1 MEAAAIAIAGAAAA
15 AAYLEAKFHFR
26 QDIRAI
32 TWVIAGERALAKAV
46 KEHRTSC
53 FYLFEANV
61 ALFPEAIAVWS
72 RTGNYTWSQVHNRAC
87 QYAKFFLTQGVEP
100 GQIVGLYM
108 QNAPEF
114 LFIWLGLMAIG
125 CAPAMINFNL
135 GADPLVHCIKI
146 SKSKLLIVDEEQGC
160 QDRVESE
167 MHRIEGELGV
177 RVITMSEVL
186 KAEIAS
192 LRAPRPEDA
201 FRANV
206 TADFPCALF
215 YTSGT
220 TGLPKAFPFGTGR
233 LYISGTRW
241 LTGIGGQKPGP
252 DGDRYY
258 VCMPCYHG
266 TGGITTM
273 TCLLS
278 GISVAI
284 ATRFSTSQ
292 YWQDVYDS
300 QATFL
305 VYVGEAARYLLA
317 APVSPLEKQHRVRCM
332 YGNGLRPD
340 VWSKFQERFNV
351 PEVCEF
357 FNSTEGM
364 FGLANHTRNSYKVN
378 AVGHHGLIMR
388 YLLHETYVPVEVD
401 FETNEI
407 VRSTKSGFAKRK
419 SYAEGGEILVKLP
432 SRNAFPGYWG
442 SSEST
447 MKKYAHD
454 VFKKGDVYYR
464 TGDALRRTD
473 DGHWVFLDRLGD
485 TYRWKSENVSTA
497 EVAEMLGRH
506 PGIFEANVYGVLIPG
521 YEGRAGCAAIDL
533 EETIK
538 EAFDWKAFTEYV
550 RTRLPGYA
558 VPVFIRVVEGG
569 VGSMSSHNSKQ
580 NKVPL
585 RLEGIEPRLRGSK
598 VEGGER
604 DQMYWLAPKA
614 AEYVPFT
621 EQDWENLVAGKAR
634 L

>member
-1 MEAAAIAIAGAAAA
+1 MEAAAVAFTGAAAA
-15 AAYLEAKFHFR
+15 AAYFDAKFHIR
-26 QDIRAI
+26 QDLSNIIRFR
-32 TWVIAGERALAKAV
+32 AGDRALANAV
-46 KEHRTSC
+46 KERRISC

-61 ALFPEAIAVWS
+61 VKFPEAVAIWS
-72 RTGNYTWSQVHNRAC
+72 RTGSYTWSQVHQRAC
-87 QYAKFFLTQGVEP
+87 QYAKLFLNQGVEP

-108 QNAPEF
+108 QNSPEF

-125 CAPAMINFNL
+125 CAPAMINWNL
-135 GADPLVHCIKI
+135 GADPLVHCVKI
-146 SKSKLLIVDEEQGC
+146 SKTKLLIVDEDQSC
-160 QDRVESE
+160 QDRIGSEKPRIESE
-167 MHRIEGELGV
+167 MGV
-177 RVITMSEVL
+177 HVITLSEVL
-186 KAEIAS
+186 KTEIANS
-192 LRAPRPEDA
+192 QAARPEDEY
-201 FRANV
+201 RANV
-206 TADFPCALF
+206 TAEFPCALF

-233 LYISGTRW
+233 LYSGGAIW
-241 LTGIGGQKPGP
+241 LSVIGGQKPGP

-266 TGGITTM
+266 TCGITTM
-273 TCLLS
+273 NCLLS

-284 ATRFSTSQ
+284 AKKFSTSQ

-305 VYVGEAARYLLA
+305 IYVGEAARYLLA

-364 FGLANHTRNSYKVN
+364 FGLANHTRNTFKMN

-388 YLLHETYVPVEVD
+388 YLFHETYVPVEVD
-401 FETNEI
+401 IETNEI
-407 VRSTKSGFAKRK
+407 VRSPKTGFARRK
-419 SYAEGGEILVKLP
+419 SYVEGGEILVKLP
-432 SRNAFPGYWG
+432 NKTAFPGYWG

-447 MKKYAHD
+447 AKKYAHD

-473 DGHWVFLDRLGD
+473 DGHWIFLDRLGD

-497 EVAEMLGRH
+497 EVAEMLGRY
-506 PGIFEANVYGVLIPG
+506 PGIVEANVYGVLVPG

-533 EETIK
+533 AAPIK
-538 EAFDWKAFTEYV
+538 NAFDWKAFTEYGK
-550 RTRLPGYA
+550 TNLPSYA
-558 VPVFIRVVEGG
+558 VPVFIRVVDGG
-569 VGSMSSHNSKQ
+569 VGSMSSHNNKQ

-585 RLEGIEPRLRGSK
+585 RQEGIDPRLKGTK
-598 VEGGER
+598 VAGGER
-604 DQMYWLAPKA
+604 DQVYWLALKA

-621 EQDWENLVAGKAR
+621 EQDWDNLVVGKAR

>member
-1 MEAAAIAIAGAAAA
+1 METAAIAVAGTAAV
-15 AAYLEAKFHFR
+15 AAYLDAKFHIR

-32 TWVIAGERALAKAV
+32 RLLQAGEQAWATAV
-46 KEHRTSC
+46 RESRQSC

-61 ALFPEAIAVWS
+61 ALFPEALAIWS
-72 RTGNYTWSQVHNRAC
+72 RTGNYTWSQVYNRAC
-87 QYAKFFLTQGVEP
+87 QYATFFLKQGVEP

-114 LFIWLGLMAIG
+114 LFVWLGLMAIG
-125 CAPAMINFNL
+125 CAPAMINWNL
-135 GADPLVHCIKI
+135 SADPMVHCVKI
-146 SKSKLLIVDEEQGC
+146 SKTKLLIVDEEQGC
-160 QDRVESE
+160 QDRIGSE
-167 MHRIEGELGV
+167 KERLEGELGV
-177 RVITMSEVL
+177 NVITMSEVL
-186 KAEIAS
+186 QAEIAR
-192 LRAPRPEDA
+192 LPIARPEDA
-201 FRANV
+201 YRENV
-206 TADFPCALF
+206 TAASPCALF

-220 TGLPKAFPFGTGR
+220 TGLPKAFPFGTAR
-233 LYISGTRW
+233 LYIAGTTW
-241 LTGIGGQKPGP
+241 LMQFGGQKAGP

-266 TGGITTM
+266 TGGITTI
-273 TCLLS
+273 TCLMS

-284 ATRFSTSQ
+284 AKKFSTSQ

-300 QATFL
+300 RATFL

-364 FGLANHTRNSYKVN
+364 FGLYNYTRNPFKVN
-378 AVGHHGLIMR
+378 AVGHHGLILR
-388 YLLHETYVPVEVD
+388 YLFHETYVPVEVD
-401 FETNEI
+401 IETNEI
-407 VRSTKSGFAKRK
+407 VRSSKTGFAKRK

-432 SRNAFPGYWG
+432 NRDAFPGYWG

-447 MKKYAHD
+447 AKKYAHD
-454 VFKKGDVYYR
+454 VFKRGDVYYR
-464 TGDALRRTD
+464 TGDALRRTS
-473 DGHWVFLDRLGD
+473 DGHWAFLDRLGD

-497 EVAEMLGRH
+497 EVAEVLGRH
-506 PGIFEANVYGVLIPG
+506 PGIVEANVYGVLVPG
-521 YEGRAGCAAIDL
+521 HEGRAGCAAIDL
-533 EETIK
+533 EVPLK
-538 EAFDWKAFTEYV
+538 ERFDWKAFTTYV
-550 RTRLPGYA
+550 RTKLPRYA

-585 RLEGIEPRLRGSK
+585 RQEGIDPRLKGSK
-598 VEGGER
+598 VERGER
-604 DQMYWLAPKA
+604 DQVYWLAPKA

-621 EQDWENLVAGKAR
+621 EQDWENLIAGKAK

>member
-1 MEAAAIAIAGAAAA
+1 MEAAAVTLAGVASAAT
-15 AAYLEAKFHFR
+15 YLDAKFHIR
-26 QDIRAI
+26 QDISSIIRYKSA
-32 TWVIAGERALAKAV
+32 ERALTNAV
-46 KEHRTSC
+46 KQRRASP

-61 ALFPEAIAVWS
+61 ALFPEAVAVWS
-72 RTGNYTWSQVHNRAC
+72 RTGIYTWSQVYDRVC
-87 QYAKFFLTQGVEP
+87 QYAKFFLAQGVEP

-114 LFIWLGLMAIG
+114 FFVWLGLMAIG
-125 CAPAMINFNL
+125 CAPAMINWNL

-146 SKSKLLIVDEEQGC
+146 SKTTLLIVDEEQGC

-167 MHRIEGELGV
+167 KQRVEAELGV

-192 LRAPRPEDA
+192 VSAPRPEDA
-201 FRANV
+201 YRANV
-206 TADFPCALF
+206 IAGSPCALF

-220 TGLPKAFPFGTGR
+220 TGLPKAFPLGTGR
-233 LYISGTRW
+233 VYISCKAW
-241 LTGIGGQKPGP
+241 PKAFGGQKRGP

-273 TCLLS
+273 FCLIS
-278 GISVAI
+278 GISIAI
-284 ATRFSTSQ
+284 AKRFSTSQ

-305 VYVGEAARYLLA
+305 IYVGEAARYLLA
-317 APVSPLEKQHRVRCM
+317 APISPLEKRHRVRCM
-332 YGNGLRPD
+332 HGNGLRPD

-357 FNSTEGM
+357 FDSTEGM
-364 FGLANHTRNSYKVN
+364 FGLANHTRNSFKVN

-388 YLLHETYVPVEVD
+388 CLFHKTYVPVEVNVD
-401 FETNEI
+401 TNEI
-407 VRSTKSGFAKRK
+407 VRSPKTGFAKRK

-432 SRNAFPGYWG
+432 SRDAFPGYWG

-447 MKKYAHD
+447 MKKYAHN
-454 VFKKGDVYYR
+454 VFEKGDVYYR
-464 TGDALRRTD
+464 TGDTLRRTD
-473 DGHWVFLDRLGD
+473 DGHWFFLDRLGD
-485 TYRWKSENVSTA
+485 TFRWKSENVSTA
-497 EVAEMLGRH
+497 EVAEILGRH
-506 PGIFEANVYGVLIPG
+506 PGIVEANVYGVLVPG
-521 YEGRAGCAAIDL
+521 YEGRAGCAAVDL
-533 EETIK
+533 AAAIK
-538 EAFDWKAFTEYV
+538 ETFDWKAFTDYV
-550 RTRLPGYA
+550 RTNLPGYA

-569 VGSMSSHNSKQ
+569 VGSMSSHNNKQ

-585 RLEGIEPRLRGSK
+585 RQEGIDPRSRGSK

-604 DQMYWLAPKA
+604 DQVYWLTPKA
-614 AEYVPFT
+614 AEYVPFM
-621 EQDWENLVAGKAR
+621 EQDWENIVAGKAR

>member
-1 MEAAAIAIAGAAAA
+1 MSRLSSWRI
-15 AAYLEAKFHFR
+15 FT
-26 QDIRAI
+26 IRLFI
-32 TWVIAGERALAKAV
+32 V
-46 KEHRTSC
+46 KEGRSSP

-61 ALFPEAIAVWS
+61 ALFPDAVAVWS
-72 RTGNYTWSQVHNRAC
+72 RSGIYTWSQVYDRAC
-87 QYAKFFLTQGVEP
+87 QYAKFFLDHGVEP

-114 LFIWLGLMAIG
+114 LFVWLGLMAIG

-135 GADPLVHCIKI
+135 AADPLVHCIKI
-146 SKSKLLIVDEEQGC
+146 SKTKLLIVDEEQDC
-160 QDRVESE
+160 QDRIESE
-167 MHRIEGELGV
+167 KQRIEAELGV
-177 RVITMSEVL
+177 QIITMSEVL

-192 LRAPRPEDA
+192 VPAPRPEDA
-201 FRANV
+201 YRANV
-206 TADFPCALF
+206 TAESPCGLF

-233 LYISGTRW
+233 LYRIGKIWPTAF
-241 LTGIGGQKPGP
+241 GGQKLGP

-273 TCLLS
+273 ACLIS
-278 GISVAI
+278 GVSVAI
-284 ATRFSTSQ
+284 AKRFSTSQ

-317 APVSPLEKQHRVRCM
+317 APVSPLEKRHRVRCM

-357 FNSTEGM
+357 FDSTEGM
-364 FGLANHTRNSYKVN
+364 FALANHSRNSYKVN

-388 YLLHETYVPVEVD
+388 YLFHNTYIPVEIDV
-401 FETNEI
+401 ETNEI
-407 VRSTKSGFAKRK
+407 VRSPTTGFAKRK

-432 SRNAFPGYWG
+432 SRKAFPGYWG

-497 EVAEMLGRH
+497 EVAEILGRYA
-506 PGIFEANVYGVLIPG
+506 GIVEANVYGVLVPG

-533 EETIK
+533 VAPIK
-538 EAFDWKAFTEYV
+538 EAFDWKAFTNYV
-550 RTRLPGYA
+550 RTNLPGYA
-558 VPVFIRVVEGG
+558 VPVFIRMVEGG
-569 VGSMSSHNSKQ
+569 VGSMSSHNNKQ

-585 RLEGIEPRLRGSK
+585 RQEGVDPRLRGSK
-598 VEGGER
+598 VQGGER
-604 DQMYWLAPKA
+604 DQVYWLAPKA
-614 AEYVPFT
+614 AEYVLFT
-621 EQDWENLVAGKAR
+621 ERDWENLVAGQAR